1 MITVVCPN
9 CQDTLNVPEQYAG
22 QRGTCKKC
30 NGPLTVPALNSPA
43 PAAGG
48 LDLPMDLTSALDASL
63 NRERPRP
70 VVAPNTLGDK
80 LGPLLKPLGIV
91 VGIAAVVAIVLGGI
105 AYMPKLGP
113 ASVPSPESVT
123 GSFLQALKTGDMQQC
138 QPYMTE
144 KAWQSIGAMPTGAMP
159 PMEGYTVGAAT
170 TTGETSQVTVQ
181 VTQMGMTVPQDV
193 LLRKENGPWRVY
205 GIRMTPMPGMTM
217 TIDFENPEAIMEEM
231 KKMMQGMPPEMM
243 QGMEEAMRQQMAQ

>member
-1 MITVVCPN
+1 MITVICPN
-9 CQDTLNVPEQYAG
+9 CQDILNVPEQYAG

-30 NGPLTVPALNSPA
+30 NGPLTVPALNSATPA
-43 PAAGG
+43 PGG

-70 VVAPNTLGDK
+70 VAAPNTMGDK

-91 VGIAAVVAIVLGGI
+91 AGIAAVAAIVLGGI
-105 AYMPKLGP
+105 AYMPKMGT

-123 GSFLQALKTGDMQQC
+123 DSFLQAFKTGDMEQC
-138 QPYMTE
+138 QPYMTA

-181 VTQMGMTVPQDV
+181 VTQMGTTVPQDV

-205 GIRMTPMPGMTM
+205 GIRMTPMPGMSM
-217 TIDFENPEAIMEEM
+217 TIDFENPEAIMDEM
-231 KKMMQGMPPEMM
+231 NKLMQGMPPEVM
-243 QGMEEAMRQQMAQ
+243 QGMEEAMRQQSAQ